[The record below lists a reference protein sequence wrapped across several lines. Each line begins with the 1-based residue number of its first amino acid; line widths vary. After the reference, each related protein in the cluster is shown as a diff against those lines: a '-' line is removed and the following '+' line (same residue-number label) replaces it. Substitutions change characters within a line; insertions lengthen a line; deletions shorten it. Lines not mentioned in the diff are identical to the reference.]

1 MFLRVWGLGHAILAC
16 FEMHKELIKHAMVTL
31 YMSAVLHKWPLK
43 FIVEINNQTEFHCY
57 QSSRRGT
64 TPIITKKRIRK
75 VLERKLL

>member
-43 FIVEINNQTEFHCY
+43 FIVEIN
-57 QSSRRGT
+57 
-64 TPIITKKRIRK
+64 K
-75 VLERKLL
+75 